1 MVDGSAVPPAGGPTP
16 PPAPPVYASASASP
30 KSPILS
36 AIVSFLIP
44 GLGQIINGQLKKGL
58 ILLVG
63 YIVFWIVVVVGYF
76 LLGTILAVFTAGIG
90 LCCCMPVLFVP
101 VLVNLYA
108 AYDAYK
114 TANAI
119 NAGQFVKDWMS

>member
-44 GLGQIINGQLKKGL
+44 GVGQIINGQLKKGL
-58 ILLVG
+58 IILVG
-63 YIVFWIVVVVGYF
+63 YIILWIVVTGGYF
-76 LLGTILAVFTAGIG
+76 LLSFLSIIVSGIG
-90 LCCCMPVLFVP
+90 FCCCLPVFFVP
-101 VLVNLYA
+101 FLVNLYA

-114 TANAI
+114 SAKAI